1 MHACTHGQSRL
12 TSPYTLLVAVVVA
25 LLCGVVWGAPRADA
39 ATPPALPTPALTLGA
54 EPGELVAGRTATVSA
69 RIDVPGASL
78 ALSHMRAGESGF
90 TLLRTLIAGADGVVS
105 WQTQPELTTTYRVEF
120 AESGTWSAAAAETT
134 ISVQP
139 RLTLTAT
146 EHVYEGRSVSFSAG
160 VFPAHPGATVEL
172 QRLVDGVWTP
182 WQTLTLNAA
191 SRAVYRWASDARGS
205 FAFRLAMPT
214 DAEHGAGASA
224 KRVVTVMHANPY
236 GVPAGLA
243 HIVVVDKS
251 EYRLYYIEYG
261 RIVRVFDCVLGKPST
276 PTPVGHYRIY
286 AKDAHMYGP
295 YGPRRMRYMGA
306 YAIHGTNE
314 PWLLTRW
321 PRGYSHGCTRLSN
334 TNIVWLFSRLHVGTP
349 VWNVR

>member
-1 MHACTHGQSRL
+1 MAITI
-12 TSPYTLLVAVVVA
+12 A
-25 LLCGVVWGAPRADA
+25 LLAGVAWGAPRAGA
-39 ATPPALPTPALTLGA
+39 AAPAPLPTPTLTLNA
-54 EPGELVAGRTATVSA
+54 KPGELVAGGTATVSA

-78 ALSHMRAGESGF
+78 ALSRMRAGEAGF
-90 TLLRTLIAGADGVVS
+90 TLLRTLIAGADGAVS
-105 WQTQPELTTTYRVEF
+105 WQTQPRLTTTFRVEF
-120 AESGTWSAAAAETT
+120 AASDTWSAASAETT

-146 EHVYEGRSVSFSAG
+146 KHVYEGRRVSFSAG
-160 VFPAHPGATVEL
+160 VSPAHPGATVEL
-172 QRLVDGVWTP
+172 QRRVDGVWTP
-182 WQTLTLNAA
+182 WRTLTLNAE
-191 SRAVYRWASDARGS
+191 SRAVYRWTSDKRGS
-205 FAFRLAMPT
+205 FAFRLSMPS
-214 DAEHGAGASA
+214 DAEHNARASA
-224 KRVVTVMHANPY
+224 KQVVTVMHANPY
-236 GVPAGLA
+236 GVPAGLP

-276 PTPVGHYRIY
+276 PTPIGHYRIY
-286 AKDAHMYGP
+286 AKDGHMYGP

-314 PWLLTRW
+314 PWLLTHW
-321 PRGYSHGCTRLSN
+321 PRAYSHGCTRLSN